1 MSLSALARDGGAD
14 LLLCLHGLG
23 CAKENFAD
31 LWDAPALADLAL
43 LAPDLP
49 GHGASQ
55 GLAPDAWSMEG
66 AAAAVRDLLRD
77 RAAGVR
83 RLHLVVH
90 SSGGAVGL
98 LLAQDP
104 PIPLASFVNV
114 EGNLIAADCALL
126 SRRSAEM
133 SLKLFRDE
141 KFARLKAR
149 AREAADPGLRA
160 WADWVEACSA
170 EAFHAAARSVV
181 AWSDS
186 GRLLE
191 MFREL
196 AVPKL
201 YVCGACSAVP
211 EVLACIEDTPKRE
224 IPDCGHFV
232 MLERP
237 AEFAT
242 ILAEFLPRAER

>member
-1 MSLSALARDGGAD
+1 MTLAALSRAGGTD
-14 LLLCLHGLG
+14 LVLCLHGLG
-23 CAKENFAD
+23 CAKENFAA
-31 LWDAPALADLAL
+31 LWDAMPLADFAL

-55 GLAPDAWSMEG
+55 GLAPESWTMEG
-66 AAAAVRDLLRD
+66 MAGAVRDLLRD
-77 RAAGVR
+77 HAAGVR

-126 SRRSAEM
+126 SRRSADM
-133 SLKLFRDE
+133 SLALFRDE
-141 KFARLKAR
+141 KFARLKSR
-149 AREAADPGLRA
+149 AREADDPGLRA
-160 WADWVEACSA
+160 WADWAEACPA

-201 YVCGACSAVP
+201 YVCGDRSAVP
-211 EVLACIEDTPKRE
+211 EVLACIPDIPKCE
-224 IPDCGHFV
+224 VADCGHFI

-237 AEFAT
+237 AEFAAV
-242 ILAEFLPRAER
+242 LAEFLPHAER